1 MQASGAVAGG
11 RSHRTSG
18 ERARWDAQRACS
30 RARATAAGRLTARLL
45 RAYRVVGQPEDLTS
59 VTAGSAAVVA
69 ERIGSSG
76 HKGVRRRAAKAAIN
90 EPEERLDSAGD
101 GP

>member
-1 MQASGAVAGG
+1 
-11 RSHRTSG
+11 
-18 ERARWDAQRACS
+18 
-30 RARATAAGRLTARLL
+30 
-45 RAYRVVGQPEDLTS
+45 VVGQPEDLTS